1 MPVELFVRRTSDMF
15 SSMQLN
21 STSDRSSTTEGLLT
35 SESLMKSNMYKLGF
49 ELNDDFLL
57 SSASTNDDSLELI
70 EIEVRE

>member
-1 MPVELFVRRTSDMF
+1 
-15 SSMQLN
+15 MQLN

-35 SESLMKSNMYKLGF
+35 IESLIKSNMYKLGF

>member
-1 MPVELFVRRTSDMF
+1 MSVELFVRRTNDMF

-21 STSDRSSTTEGLLT
+21 STSDRSSITEGLLT
-35 SESLMKSNMYKLGF
+35 SESLMKSNIYKLGF

>member
-1 MPVELFVRRTSDMF
+1 
-15 SSMQLN
+15 
-21 STSDRSSTTEGLLT
+21 
-35 SESLMKSNMYKLGF
+35 MKSNIYKLGF

>member
-1 MPVELFVRRTSDMF
+1 
-15 SSMQLN
+15 MQLN
-21 STSDRSSTTEGLLT
+21 STSDRSSITEGLLT